1 MRKTRCNT
9 GDKYANDIPRLLSL
23 ILVLLF
29 TPARS
34 RLVAYVHELNA
45 MKEHWQTLKHD
56 EDREAFTKER
66 QAFNAAVNKVRVSQ
80 LY

>member
-1 MRKTRCNT
+1 
-9 GDKYANDIPRLLSL
+9 
-23 ILVLLF
+23 
-29 TPARS
+29 
-34 RLVAYVHELNA
+34 